1 MKRIT
6 AFIISIMLLV
16 SLCGCGS
23 SINKSSGKLKII
35 CTIFPQYDFVRNI
48 AGDHVDLKM
57 LVPFGMES
65 HDFSLENMTVADV
78 ANVGASDLVIYTG
91 GESDSDWIN
100 TLKSSVSGS
109 TEWLALTDIV
119 EPLPEQLSQSMN
131 ISHVHSDG
139 HHEHEENEIDEHVWT
154 SPKRAVEIVEALR
167 DKLSALDTQ
176 NAGIYKDNAADYIEK
191 LKLLDKEMTGTAA
204 SAKKK
209 TLIFADRFPFRY
221 LCADYG
227 LNYDAAFPGCSS
239 STDPSVAQIESLTAA
254 AVRDGA
260 KAVFYLE
267 NSNGIYAK
275 QIAGKVGAKALM
287 LHSCHQVTRDE
298 FKNGASY
305 IGLMNENIE
314 KIREALS

>member
-91 GESDSDWIN
+91 GESDSDWIS
-100 TLKSSVSGS
+100 TLKSSVSDS

-167 DKLSALDTQ
+167 DKLSALDPQ
-176 NAGIYKDNAADYIEK
+176 NAGIYNDNAADYIEK
-191 LKLLDKEMTGTAA
+191 LKLLDKEMTETAA

-254 AVRDGA
+254 AVKDGA

-267 NSNGIYAK
+267 NSNGIYVK

>member
-6 AFIISIMLLV
+6 ALFISVLLLIL
-16 SLCGCGS
+16 LCGCGS
-23 SINKSSGKLKII
+23 STKDNGGKLKII
-35 CTIFPQYDFVRNI
+35 CTIFSQYDFIRNI

-100 TLKSSVSGS
+100 TLRCSVKGS

-119 EPLPEQLSQSMN
+119 EPLPELLSQSMN

-139 HHEHEENEIDEHVWT
+139 HHEHEENETDEHVWT
-154 SPKRAVEIVEALR
+154 SPKRAVEIVEALK
-167 DKLSALDTQ
+167 DKLSALDPY
-176 NAGIYKDNAADYIEK
+176 NAGIYSDNATDYIEK
-191 LKLLDKEMTGTAA
+191 LKLLDQKMTKTVEL
-204 SAKKK
+204 SEKK

-227 LNYDAAFPGCSS
+227 LSYDAAFPGCSS

-254 AVRDGA
+254 ASKVGA
-260 KAVFYLE
+260 KAVFYME

-305 IGLMNENIE
+305 IGLMDQNIE